1 MEFDRQIERQ
11 GTFTPPYRRKT
22 SRPYVPVETRQPGP
36 RGKEIYE
43 FRKRLGWTRCFMAE
57 KLFVSAVSI
66 CYWEHGR
73 IEPSRVT
80 WEAFCRVKRNYQQR
94 LRRQG
99 KDLDGG
105 PVMEEK
111 P

>member
-1 MEFDRQIERQ
+1 
-11 GTFTPPYRRKT
+11 
-22 SRPYVPVETRQPGP
+22 
-36 RGKEIYE
+36 
-43 FRKRLGWTRCFMAE
+43 MAE

-80 WEAFCRVKRNYQQR
+80 WAAFCRVKRNYQQR

-105 PVMEEK
+105 PVME
-111 P
+111 